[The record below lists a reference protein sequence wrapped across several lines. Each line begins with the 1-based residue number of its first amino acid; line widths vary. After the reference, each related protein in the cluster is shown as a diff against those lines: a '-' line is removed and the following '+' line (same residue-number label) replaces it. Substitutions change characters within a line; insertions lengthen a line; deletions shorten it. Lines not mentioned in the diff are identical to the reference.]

1 MQQENK
7 VPRDFSKLTVGAKQ
21 VKDATID
28 LGTYQKVNPNYGN
41 KAFVLKAIYDHNYDV
56 LREISKYFYEASGIY
71 YRLCNYLA
79 KLYRYDWY
87 VTPYIE
93 NPERENQKKV
103 LKDFNA
109 ALAYLD
115 NSDVK
120 RLCDKIALDI
130 IKEGAFYGIIVDFND
145 RFSL

>member
-1 MQQENK
+1 M
-7 VPRDFSKLTVGAKQ
+7 
-21 VKDATID
+21 
-28 LGTYQKVNPNYGN
+28 GTYQKVNPNYGN
-41 KAFVLKAIYDHNYDV
+41 KAFVLKAIYDHNHDV
-56 LREISKYFYEASGIY
+56 LREISKYFYEACGIY

-130 IKEGAFYGIIVDFND
+130 IKEGAFYGIIVDFDD